1 MEIKVVLHFADHT
14 TATTVYPVAKLAD
27 ALAHF
32 AQYVAEGKRAT
43 IQHTNE

>member
-1 MEIKVVLHFADHT
+1 MEIKVTLHFDDHT
-14 TATTVYPVAKLAD
+14 TVTTAYPVSKLAD

>member
-14 TATTVYPVAKLAD
+14 KVTTVYPVAKLAD

-32 AQYVAEGKRAT
+32 AQYVADGKRAT
-43 IQHTNE
+43 IEHTDQ